1 MLGMIATFN
10 VWCEANPDVPSGTA
24 IQTDVDQVGAHPLL
38 GKFSYELRSV
48 EFHRQTFTSA
58 LYYFQRVQDVIADL
72 DRDGRSAFNNIVE
85 RAGGQELMSATLT
98 RRIKSEN
105 YRYALA

>member
-1 MLGMIATFN
+1 MLGMISTFN
-10 VWCEANPDVPSGTA
+10 AWCEANPDVPSGA
-24 IQTDVDQVGAHPLL
+24 AVQADADQVGAHPRL
-38 GKFSYELRSV
+38 GKFSYELRGV
-48 EFHRQTFTSA
+48 AFRRQTLTSA

-72 DRDGRSAFNNIVE
+72 DRDGRSAFNDIVDKT
-85 RAGGQELMSATLT
+85 GGQEFMSATLT